1 MTVSCITQSL
11 LTVTHPS
18 MCTLPRCAISQ
29 SFDGL
34 PARLDVLGSRP
45 DHRRVRAFELSPRSS
60 QLPWRSSPRFLAM
73 YLPAEMLQRIG
84 KDSIRT
90 RQTALEDR
98 KRPCGRKLTT
108 AEPSRLQG
116 RVHRSVASSYAV
128 IDASSVFTAF
138 EASHSPRYA
147 NNGIS
152 PSSVPARTF
161 SSLS

>member
-1 MTVSCITQSL
+1 
-11 LTVTHPS
+11 
-18 MCTLPRCAISQ
+18 MCTLPRCAISH

-108 AEPSRLQG
+108 AELAGLQG
-116 RVHRSVASSYAV
+116 RVHCSIASSYAV
-128 IDASSVFTAF
+128 MDASSVFKAF
-138 EASHSPRYA
+138 EAFHGARFA
-147 NNGIS
+147 ENGSS
-152 PSSVPARTF
+152 PSSVPSITF
-161 SSLS
+161 LSPS